1 MQVKKP
7 FGPTVAKTKIPDEII
22 NQLNKY
28 VDEIVTDKEKSKI
41 QNHGHNLIGDVTQE
55 IKLSEEILASSGWG
69 NFLAARIRELIDHE
83 YKKKIKSI
91 KISSW
96 VVRQFQHEYNPTHW
110 HNGHVSGAGF
120 LKVPSSFGEY
130 VQDKSTKINFAGK
143 LQLIHGSKQFLAPST
158 LNIKPEVGDFYL
170 FPNYLMHTVFP
181 YRDNNEERRSVSF
194 NSTIDEDVF
203 DIYTARS

>member
-69 NFLAARIRELIDHE
+69 NFLAARVRELIDHE
-83 YKKKIKSI
+83 YKKKN
-91 KISSW
+91 KIYKN
-96 VVRQFQHEYNPTHW
+96 FILGCKTI
-110 HNGHVSGAGF
+110 
-120 LKVPSSFGEY
+120 
-130 VQDKSTKINFAGK
+130 ST
-143 LQLIHGSKQFLAPST
+143 
-158 LNIKPEVGDFYL
+158 
-170 FPNYLMHTVFP
+170 
-181 YRDNNEERRSVSF
+181 
-194 NSTIDEDVF
+194 
-203 DIYTARS
+203 